1 MEKKRYHVL
10 FIQVDQWG
18 EKFLDFT
25 GNNTIMTPTIHQ
37 LARDGVMY
45 SNCYSTCPVCIPARR
60 SLMTGLFPKTHKD
73 RVYSDRMKMPAVT
86 TLAEAFY
93 QAGYHTMAVGKLH
106 VYPQRNRIGFQDVI
120 LQEEGRYEFGGP
132 DDYQIWL
139 GENGYIGQEF
149 LHGMGNNTYYTR
161 TWPLSETAHPTTWAT
176 GQMIKQIKRRDP
188 EKPAFF
194 YLSYTFPHPPLVP
207 LSEYWD
213 MYSEQDIQEP
223 EYGDWEDESFIFK
236 ELTEAA
242 RYYSHKEMIRAK
254 RAYYAQCTHIDNQI
268 RLVIGALK
276 EEGILDDTILVFTS
290 DHGEMLFDH
299 GMVGKRTFYENSAH
313 IPLIFSG
320 NPVSELRGKV
330 DDRIA
335 CLEDIMPTLLE
346 LCKIEIPSSVEG
358 QSLFE
363 KERRDFL
370 YGEIS
375 EGYRAT
381 RMIRMG
387 NYKLIYYPYGN
398 KVQIFDI
405 LQDKNELHDLSKKEK
420 FKSIKEEM
428 LARLC
433 ASLYGKDRK
442 EWIRNGKLV
451 GVEAPAYKE
460 RGDYT
465 FSNQRGLHW
474 PI

>member
-1 MEKKRYHVL
+1 
-10 FIQVDQWG
+10 
-18 EKFLDFT
+18 
-25 GNNTIMTPTIHQ
+25 
-37 LARDGVMY
+37 
-45 SNCYSTCPVCIPARR
+45 
-60 SLMTGLFPKTHKD
+60 
-73 RVYSDRMKMPAVT
+73 
-86 TLAEAFY
+86 
-93 QAGYHTMAVGKLH
+93 
-106 VYPQRNRIGFQDVI
+106 
-120 LQEEGRYEFGGP
+120 
-132 DDYQIWL
+132 
-139 GENGYIGQEF
+139 
-149 LHGMGNNTYYTR
+149 
-161 TWPLSETAHPTTWAT
+161 
-176 GQMIKQIKRRDP
+176 
-188 EKPAFF
+188 
-194 YLSYTFPHPPLVP
+194 
-207 LSEYWD
+207 
-213 MYSEQDIQEP
+213 
-223 EYGDWEDESFIFK
+223 
-236 ELTEAA
+236 
-242 RYYSHKEMIRAK
+242 
-254 RAYYAQCTHIDNQI
+254 
-268 RLVIGALK
+268 
-276 EEGILDDTILVFTS
+276 
-290 DHGEMLFDH
+290 MLFDH

-387 NYKLIYYPYGN
+387 TYKLIYYPYGN

-405 LQDKNELHDLSKKEK
+405 LQDKNELHDLSKKEE

>member
-1 MEKKRYHVL
+1 
-10 FIQVDQWG
+10 
-18 EKFLDFT
+18 
-25 GNNTIMTPTIHQ
+25 
-37 LARDGVMY
+37 
-45 SNCYSTCPVCIPARR
+45 
-60 SLMTGLFPKTHKD
+60 
-73 RVYSDRMKMPAVT
+73 
-86 TLAEAFY
+86 
-93 QAGYHTMAVGKLH
+93 
-106 VYPQRNRIGFQDVI
+106 
-120 LQEEGRYEFGGP
+120 
-132 DDYQIWL
+132 
-139 GENGYIGQEF
+139 
-149 LHGMGNNTYYTR
+149 
-161 TWPLSETAHPTTWAT
+161 
-176 GQMIKQIKRRDP
+176 
-188 EKPAFF
+188 
-194 YLSYTFPHPPLVP
+194 
-207 LSEYWD
+207 
-213 MYSEQDIQEP
+213 
-223 EYGDWEDESFIFK
+223 
-236 ELTEAA
+236 LTEAA

-405 LQDKNELHDLSKKEK
+405 LQDKNELHDLSKKEE

>member
-106 VYPQRNRIGFQDVI
+106 VYPQRNRIGFQDVV

-176 GQMIKQIKRRDP
+176 GQMIKQIKGEIR
-188 EKPAFF
+188 KTGIF
-194 YLSYTFPHPPLVP
+194 LS
-207 LSEYWD
+207 
-213 MYSEQDIQEP
+213 
-223 EYGDWEDESFIFK
+223 
-236 ELTEAA
+236 
-242 RYYSHKEMIRAK
+242 
-254 RAYYAQCTHIDNQI
+254 
-268 RLVIGALK
+268 
-276 EEGILDDTILVFTS
+276 
-290 DHGEMLFDH
+290 
-299 GMVGKRTFYENSAH
+299 
-313 IPLIFSG
+313 
-320 NPVSELRGKV
+320 
-330 DDRIA
+330 
-335 CLEDIMPTLLE
+335 
-346 LCKIEIPSSVEG
+346 
-358 QSLFE
+358 
-363 KERRDFL
+363 FL
-370 YGEIS
+370 YFSSSTAGSAVRIL
-375 EGYRAT
+375 GY
-381 RMIRMG
+381 
-387 NYKLIYYPYGN
+387 
-398 KVQIFDI
+398 VF
-405 LQDKNELHDLSKKEK
+405 
-420 FKSIKEEM
+420 
-428 LARLC
+428 
-433 ASLYGKDRK
+433 
-442 EWIRNGKLV
+442 
-451 GVEAPAYKE
+451 
-460 RGDYT
+460 
-465 FSNQRGLHW
+465 
-474 PI
+474 